1 MSASDVHAGNYR
13 GPFEGRVVD
22 TETREPIEGAV
33 VFVEW
38 YINHAFS
45 RPTFY
50 DTAEVLTDKDGR
62 FYIKKKWSLNPW
74 WNLVMDSHVI
84 VVKAGYWH
92 DRTHWQPIIDAAE
105 ILKSLPPDER
115 EKRGAGCDRAVGDS
129 ESILGCSAAK
139 EQGPGE
145 RASVTGIR
153 LQDGKPVFFLSRK
166 LLAEQEFIDLGR
178 DVPDHKQRLLQQEI
192 QKIEQHPQEI
202 PTIELRPRE
211 IPIIEL
217 HPRDERGTRRG

>member
-1 MSASDVHAGNYR
+1 
-13 GPFEGRVVD
+13 
-22 TETREPIEGAV
+22 
-33 VFVEW
+33 
-38 YINHAFS
+38 
-45 RPTFY
+45 
-50 DTAEVLTDKDGR
+50 
-62 FYIKKKWSLNPW
+62 
-74 WNLVMDSHVI
+74 
-84 VVKAGYWH
+84 
-92 DRTHWQPIIDAAE
+92 
-105 ILKSLPPDER
+105 
-115 EKRGAGCDRAVGDS
+115 
-129 ESILGCSAAK
+129 
-139 EQGPGE
+139 
-145 RASVTGIR
+145 VTGIR